1 MYRDMKKNN
10 EKGFTLLELFIV
22 MIIIGIIAA
31 TSIPKMNFQFFKNKL
46 RSSTS
51 AVTASLYL
59 ARMKAVNNGEEHGVQ
74 FLTSGEFYIV
84 KDPLGS
90 PEIVGVT
97 NKLDDGISFL
107 NINFVNW
114 LAVFS
119 EQGQLEKTCLPTGV
133 MTGSILLENDIGDST
148 QVDITFV
155 SGGIREK
162 NL

>member
-1 MYRDMKKNN
+1 MRTSPN

-51 AVTASLYL
+51 AVTSSLYL
-59 ARMKAVNNGEEHGVQ
+59 ARMKAVNSSEEHGVK
-74 FLTSGEFYIV
+74 FLVSGEFYIV
-84 KDPLGS
+84 KNPLDS
-90 PEIVGVT
+90 LEIVGVT
-97 NKLDDGISFL
+97 NKLDDGISFTD
-107 NINFVNW
+107 INFVNW
-114 LAVFS
+114 LVVFS

-148 QVDITFV
+148 QVDITRV
-155 SGGIREK
+155 SGRIREK

>member
-1 MYRDMKKNN
+1 MKKNN

-22 MIIIGIIAA
+22 MIIIGIIA
-31 TSIPKMNFQFFKNKL
+31 TITLPKMNFQFFKNKL

-51 AVTASLYL
+51 AVTSNLYL
-59 ARMKAVNNGEEHGVQ
+59 ARMKAVNNSEEHGVQ
-74 FLTSGEFYIV
+74 FLSSGEFYIV
-84 KDPLGS
+84 KDPLGTS
-90 PEIVGVT
+90 EIVGVR

-114 LAVFS
+114 LAVFN
-119 EQGQLEKTCLPTGV
+119 EQGQLEKTCLPAGV

-148 QVDITFV
+148 QVDITFI
-155 SGGIREK
+155 SGRIREK